1 MTPPAAQGH
10 SKQDP
15 NPDDSPQTGPD
26 GLGGEQPFISHLVE
40 LRDRLLRMVIAIL
53 VVFLVLFPFANDI
66 YTFIAEPI
74 RAQLPV
80 GSQMI
85 ATQVASPFL
94 TPFKLA
100 LVVAVFVAMPYLL
113 YQFWGFVAPGL
124 YTHEKRLA
132 VPLVSSSIVLFY
144 LGMAF
149 AYYVVFPLVFGF
161 FSAVTPDG
169 VAQMPDIAFYLEF
182 VLKLFFAFGIAFEIP
197 IATILLV
204 AVGAT
209 TPEALK
215 RKRPYVIVGVFVA
228 GMLLTPPDV
237 ISQTL
242 LALPMWLL
250 FEAGIFFS
258 RFFKGRVAEA
268 VDGGPFG
275 DDELRGSDARDP
287 DPQGPTGGDSP
298 AGKRAAGSPP
308 ESPASLVGAEIDGG
322 DLDEPGRY
330 RPMTDEEME
339 AELDAIEA
347 EELADEETRQEVAA
361 AGTSRDPEDH
371 KLVETLIQKANE
383 LRATGDVGN
392 AKLVLYRVLEEG
404 DSDQRRVARNILAD
418 LDR

>member
-1 MTPPAAQGH
+1 MTAPASNGS
-10 SKQDP
+10 SK
-15 NPDDSPQTGPD
+15 PDRRTTGAVD
-26 GLGGEQPFISHLVE
+26 TDDNGLGGEQPFISHLIE

-53 VVFLVLFPFANDI
+53 LVFLVLFPFANEI
-66 YTFIAEPI
+66 YTFVAEPI
-74 RAQLPV
+74 RAQLPP

-94 TPFKLA
+94 TPFKLV

-124 YTHEKRLA
+124 YSHEKRLA
-132 VPLVSSSIVLFY
+132 LPLVGSSIVLFY
-144 LGMAF
+144 LGMLF
-149 AYYVVFPLVFGF
+149 AYFVVFPLVFGF

-197 IATILLV
+197 IAAILLV

-209 TPEALK
+209 TPAALG

-250 FEAGIFFS
+250 FEAGVFFS
-258 RFFKGRVAEA
+258 RFIKRG
-268 VDGGPFG
+268 DGADGEE
-275 DDELRGSDARDP
+275 DSSSDALP
-287 DPQGPTGGDSP
+287 PSAEEHKAPEQ
-298 AGKRAAGSPP
+298 AAAETTSGS
-308 ESPASLVGAEIDGG
+308 SVVGEDIDGG
-322 DLDEPGRY
+322 DRNEPGRY

-347 EELADEETRQEVAA
+347 EELPADEPADGAAKAVASAADDTGMIEV
-361 AGTSRDPEDH
+361 
-371 KLVETLIQKANE
+371 LIQ
-383 LRATGDVGN
+383 RATALRVSGQEGD
-392 AKLVLYRVLEEG
+392 AKLLLYRVLEEG
-404 DSDQRRVARNILAD
+404 DADQRQVARNILAD
-418 LDR
+418 MDR